1 MDPCDYVSV
10 HFFALDAE
18 TAKSASL
25 IVVGSSVFAFLLV
38 LKFVNSVITKLILM
52 TFLVALGVLSFTQR
66 EALTACINK
75 VTAQQQANIP
85 IHTTCEFFGR
95 QVTILLPTG

>member
-1 MDPCDYVSV
+1 MLL
-10 HFFALDAE
+10 FALDAE

-25 IVVGSSVFAFLLV
+25 VVVGISIFAFLLV
-38 LKFVNSVITKLILM
+38 LKFVSSLITKLILM
-52 TFLVALGVLSFTQR
+52 IVLTATGVFAFTQR

-75 VTAQQQANIP
+75 VTAQQQAGLA

-95 QVTILLPTG
+95 QVTISLPSGN

>member
-1 MDPCDYVSV
+1 M

-25 IVVGSSVFAFLLV
+25 VVVGSSIFAFLLV

-52 TFLVALGVLSFTQR
+52 AVLVAVAVFSFTQR
-66 EALTACINK
+66 DALAACINK

-95 QVTILLPTG
+95 QVTISLPTGQ